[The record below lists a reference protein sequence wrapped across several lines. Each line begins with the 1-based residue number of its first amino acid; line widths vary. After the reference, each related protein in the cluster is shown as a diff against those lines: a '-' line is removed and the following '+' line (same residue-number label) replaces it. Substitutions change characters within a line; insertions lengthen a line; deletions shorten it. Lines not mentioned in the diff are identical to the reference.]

1 MCRVWLLPDTS
12 DGHCPQIFHS
22 FTVYVKGASPFEQ
35 MYFEISFE
43 ELEVIKKMT
52 GCIKP
57 CKYLEYNFH
66 GAGLPTFF
74 KPPGDHFAFSL
85 LAQERY
91 ISVEKE
97 ELLYPSSTMIAEV
110 GGILGLFLGV
120 SFMTVLDGA
129 MLLKHNIAP

>member
-1 MCRVWLLPDTS
+1 
-12 DGHCPQIFHS
+12 
-22 FTVYVKGASPFEQ
+22 
-35 MYFEISFE
+35 MYFEMSFE

-57 CKYLEYNFH
+57 CNYLEYNFH
-66 GAGLPTFF
+66 GAGLPTSF
-74 KPPGDHFAFSL
+74 KPPGDHFVFSL

-129 MLLKHNIAP
+129 MLLKRYIAPLLKSSLEKLKNSQM

>member
-1 MCRVWLLPDTS
+1 MKASLTLRKLELFYQTLIPKDARAIS
-12 DGHCPQIFHS
+12 
-22 FTVYVKGASPFEQ
+22 TV
-35 MYFEISFE
+35 
-43 ELEVIKKMT
+43 T

-66 GAGLPTFF
+66 GAGLPTSF
-74 KPPGDHFAFSL
+74 KPPGDHFVFSL

-129 MLLKHNIAP
+129 MLLKRYIAPFLKSLFEKLNNSQM